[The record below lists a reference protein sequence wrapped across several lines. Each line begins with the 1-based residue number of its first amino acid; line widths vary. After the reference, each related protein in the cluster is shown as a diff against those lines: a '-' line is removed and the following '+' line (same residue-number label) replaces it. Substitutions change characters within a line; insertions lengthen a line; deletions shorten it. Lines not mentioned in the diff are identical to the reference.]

1 MLMRT
6 VRTFTVVPALPQSLS
21 ALRDIANNLW
31 WTWTQEA
38 RDLFVYL
45 DREIW
50 ESCGHNPIAMFGR
63 ISQNRLKQLA
73 DDDGFIAH
81 LDRVKQSLDTYM
93 KEKTWYDAQ
102 IAGKKRTSIAYF
114 CAEFGIHEC
123 LPIYSGGLG
132 LLAGD
137 HLKAASGLGIP
148 LVGIG
153 LFYYNGYF
161 RQYLN
166 PEGWQQEFLAAN
178 DMYNLPCTLERNKEG
193 QPLIVDVDMPGR
205 KVYAQVWRVQV
216 GRVPLYLLDTKIEQ
230 NKVEDRS
237 ITDQLYGGDHEHRM
251 KQEIVLGIG
260 GLRALRALGHEPEVC
275 HMNEGHSAFLAI
287 ERIRILIEEKGL
299 NFHQALEASLPGNI
313 FTTHTPVPAGNEV
326 FGIDLMD
333 KYFGEWY
340 GKLHLDRKSFLALGR
355 QNPHAEQELFS
366 LTILALRTA
375 GFANGVSALHGH
387 VSRNMWS
394 AVWPEVPLHE
404 VPIGSITNGCHI
416 RSYVSDQLNELFVRY
431 CGAKWSYDAATIGK
445 GWRGP
450 ESIPD
455 AEVWRVH
462 ERRRS
467 RLVTWARARMKS
479 QLTRAGAPHKEIEAA
494 EEILDPEAL
503 TIGFARRFATYKRG
517 TLLFRDPERLEK
529 ILSDKDRPVQILYA
543 GKAHPKDNAGKQFI
557 QQIYKMARDSRFK
570 NRIIFLE
577 DYDIVVARYLVQG
590 VDVWLNNPRRPL
602 EASGTSGMKAAANGA
617 LNCSI
622 LDGWWCEGYDGE
634 NGFAIGRGEEY
645 TDLEY
650 QDEVESR
657 ALYDL
662 LEKQIVPLFYDRDSD
677 DKPREWIRRMKRAMS
692 TAASEFSTHRMVRD
706 YSEKCYLPAGQ
717 KWLAATGENFKNARE
732 LWDWKMN
739 LYQRW
744 AQIRVINVEADK
756 SEGLSVGGKLKIRA
770 KVHLGPVNPDWV
782 QVQAYTGSL
791 ADKGGVELGRSLN
804 LGFIGNGSGPG
815 VYDYEG
821 QIPCE
826 TSGRFGYEVRILPRN
841 PHLVSSFVP
850 SLITWG

>member
-1 MLMRT
+1 MRT
-6 VRTFTVVPALPQSLS
+6 VRTFTVVPALPERLS

-63 ISQNRLKQLA
+63 VSQQRLQQLA
-73 DDDGFIAH
+73 EDDGFIAH
-81 LDRVKQSLDTYM
+81 LDRVKQSLDAYM
-93 KEKTWYDAQ
+93 AEKTWYDNQ
-102 IAGKKRTSIAYF
+102 IKGGQRTSIAYF

-148 LVGIG
+148 LCGIG

-166 PEGWQQEFLAAN
+166 HEGWQQEFLAAN
-178 DMYNLPCTLERNKEG
+178 DFYNLPCALERNKAG
-193 QPLIVDVDMPGR
+193 QPLLIDVDFPGR
-205 KVYAQVWRVQV
+205 KVHAQIWRVQV

-230 NKVEDRS
+230 NRVEDRC

-251 KQEIVLGIG
+251 KQELILGIG
-260 GLRALRALGHEPEVC
+260 GLRALRALGREPEVC
-275 HMNEGHSAFLAI
+275 HMNEGHSAFLSI

-326 FGIDLMD
+326 FGLDLMD
-333 KYFGEWY
+333 RYFGEWH
-340 GKLHLDRKSFLALGR
+340 GRLHLDRKSFLALGR
-355 QNPHAEQELFS
+355 QNPHAEDELFS
-366 LTILALRTA
+366 LTILALRVA
-375 GFANGVSALHGH
+375 GYANGVSALHGH

-394 AVWPEVPLHE
+394 GVWPEVPTHE

-431 CGAKWSYDAATIGK
+431 CGARWSYDAATVGK

-479 QLTRAGAPHKEIEAA
+479 QLTRAGAPPKEIAAA

-517 TLLFRDPERLEK
+517 TLLFRDPERLER
-529 ILSDKDRPVQILYA
+529 ILSSKDRPVQILYA

-557 QQIYKMARDSRFK
+557 QTIYKMARDSRFK

-662 LEKQIVPLFYDRDSD
+662 LEKQIVPLFYDRDND
-677 DKPREWIRRMKRAMS
+677 HKPREWIRRMKRAMS
-692 TAASEFSTHRMVRD
+692 TAAAEFSTLRMVRD
-706 YSEKCYLPAGQ
+706 YSEKCYLPSGV
-717 KWLAATGENFKNARE
+717 KWQDATRENFRNARD
-732 LWDWKMN
+732 LWDWKMT

-744 AQIRVINVEADK
+744 AQIRVLSIDTDQA
-756 SEGLSVGGKLKIRA
+756 EGLCVGGDLKVRC
-770 KVHLGPVNPDWV
+770 KVHLGPVNADWV

-791 ADKGGVELGRSLN
+791 ADRGGVELGRSLN
-804 LGFIGNGSGPG
+804 LGLVGPDSEPG
-815 VYDYEG
+815 VFLFEG
-821 QIPCE
+821 TIPCE
-826 TSGRFGYEVRILPRN
+826 YSGRFGFEVRILPRN
-841 PHLVSSFVP
+841 PGLVSNFVP
-850 SLITWG
+850 GLITWG